1 MLQIDEEV
9 VLSDLSIIRSKL
21 DNASLEECVETLQ
34 LLIKSLSFL
43 KKKRLPTYSD
53 NEWNE
58 YCRVSYNLG
67 RLFVDLIESYNNRL
81 FKLINERY
89 EDAGRQQG
97 DQEDDNSFLFCVET
111 LQLLVKSLSFL
122 KKNKSP
128 TYSNNEWSEYCRVSY
143 NLGKLFSDTIG
154 LYNDRLFRLT
164 NERYEELMNG
174 GNGGAGSDKLAQ
186 NYGTPN
192 SITDYNQS
200 QGSGSSINRNSLN
213 VSGRSYDVYYYPP
226 SPNPVTQGAN
236 SYPLNSSSK
245 NVHENENVIDVPNN
259 IIGTNPVDS
268 PTNSYIE
275 PQINLPN
282 GNSSYSRE
290 NEIQHS
296 ISTASQSVAASFY
309 SNAPEED
316 DNEEF
321 GEDGIIGKY
330 LCIKEFKAKEDFQID
345 LNFNDIVTIIH
356 FSGKYILGKNCRSD
370 AEGLFP
376 IYYIDSLDGNYI
388 FFRCKEDMEFA
399 SVNDEVFLLRVA
411 DHDYYNGYNITKGEQ
426 GIFNIKKLEPIII
439 DDKRKSEIEALY
451 EDKSTND
458 TDKNSIKASDTINSR
473 ISINSSINDDFDII
487 GSNISLVDPL
497 RPTNGSGSQISSI
510 KDEYIDLPEDI
521 NNINSNKIDKSIVE
535 KLLDYY
541 KTIPNI
547 QENNNFNKEKTS
559 TDNNLGLMQDAVK
572 KLKEFRSPD
581 GKDMLD
587 KKDSFLSPHMFE
599 DIETKKKKWE
609 ANRYRCQE
617 LVETEKSY
625 CDKMKIMIEKFMKPL
640 EAAVETD
647 NEMLNR
653 VQISL
658 IFKNI
663 PDIYEFS
670 NKLHQELA
678 EAFSHY
684 DEEGPIP
691 IATVFLNKFSDWKI
705 YIKYVEDFHSA
716 SATLENLKKRPQ
728 TDRFNRFMEQ
738 CQKSEECNKS
748 HLKDL
753 IVLPI
758 QRFLKYRLLFEGIKK
773 DSDPRDQESYRLLD
787 TVENYIFEIGE
798 IMNNAK
804 RIQENINKV
813 FSLEKTIMNYPPEL
827 ISYTQRSFI
836 AEWHISEIKQKK
848 LYLFSDIVLFA
859 NILSKKL
866 KKGRKYKYI
875 YEKRI
880 NILDYDIVK
889 NTSTSK
895 RVIKFKETDR
905 VRNSKTYDTKS
916 NRSYSSHSHSLL
928 GFSLGGHSMAYS
940 VPITKSLI
948 FFETEED
955 CTDFFDKYNEQKAL
969 LMKNNKN

>member
-1 MLQIDEEV
+1 
-9 VLSDLSIIRSKL
+9 
-21 DNASLEECVETLQ
+21 
-34 LLIKSLSFL
+34 
-43 KKKRLPTYSD
+43 
-53 NEWNE
+53 
-58 YCRVSYNLG
+58 
-67 RLFVDLIESYNNRL
+67 
-81 FKLINERY
+81 
-89 EDAGRQQG
+89 
-97 DQEDDNSFLFCVET
+97 
-111 LQLLVKSLSFL
+111 
-122 KKNKSP
+122 
-128 TYSNNEWSEYCRVSY
+128 
-143 NLGKLFSDTIG
+143 
-154 LYNDRLFRLT
+154 
-164 NERYEELMNG
+164 
-174 GNGGAGSDKLAQ
+174 
-186 NYGTPN
+186 
-192 SITDYNQS
+192 
-200 QGSGSSINRNSLN
+200 
-213 VSGRSYDVYYYPP
+213 
-226 SPNPVTQGAN
+226 
-236 SYPLNSSSK
+236 
-245 NVHENENVIDVPNN
+245 
-259 IIGTNPVDS
+259 
-268 PTNSYIE
+268 
-275 PQINLPN
+275 
-282 GNSSYSRE
+282 
-290 NEIQHS
+290 
-296 ISTASQSVAASFY
+296 
-309 SNAPEED
+309 
-316 DNEEF
+316 
-321 GEDGIIGKY
+321 
-330 LCIKEFKAKEDFQID
+330 
-345 LNFNDIVTIIH
+345 
-356 FSGKYILGKNCRSD
+356 
-370 AEGLFP
+370 
-376 IYYIDSLDGNYI
+376 
-388 FFRCKEDMEFA
+388 
-399 SVNDEVFLLRVA
+399 
-411 DHDYYNGYNITKGEQ
+411 
-426 GIFNIKKLEPIII
+426 
-439 DDKRKSEIEALY
+439 
-451 EDKSTND
+451 
-458 TDKNSIKASDTINSR
+458 
-473 ISINSSINDDFDII
+473 
-487 GSNISLVDPL
+487 
-497 RPTNGSGSQISSI
+497 
-510 KDEYIDLPEDI
+510 
-521 NNINSNKIDKSIVE
+521 
-535 KLLDYY
+535 
-541 KTIPNI
+541 
-547 QENNNFNKEKTS
+547 
-559 TDNNLGLMQDAVK
+559 
-572 KLKEFRSPD
+572 
-581 GKDMLD
+581 
-587 KKDSFLSPHMFE
+587 
-599 DIETKKKKWE
+599 
-609 ANRYRCQE
+609 
-617 LVETEKSY
+617 
-625 CDKMKIMIEKFMKPL
+625 MKIMIEKFMKPL

-916 NRSYSSHSHSLL
+916 NRSFSSHSHSLL

>member
-1 MLQIDEEV
+1 MQSQREQ
-9 VLSDLSIIRSKL
+9 
-21 DNASLEECVETLQ
+21 LE
-34 LLIKSLSFL
+34 
-43 KKKRLPTYSD
+43 
-53 NEWNE
+53 
-58 YCRVSYNLG
+58 
-67 RLFVDLIESYNNRL
+67 
-81 FKLINERY
+81 
-89 EDAGRQQG
+89 
-97 DQEDDNSFLFCVET
+97 
-111 LQLLVKSLSFL
+111 
-122 KKNKSP
+122 
-128 TYSNNEWSEYCRVSY
+128 
-143 NLGKLFSDTIG
+143 
-154 LYNDRLFRLT
+154 
-164 NERYEELMNG
+164 
-174 GNGGAGSDKLAQ
+174 Q

-192 SITDYNQS
+192 SIPDYNQA
-200 QGSGSSINRNSLN
+200 QGSSSNNNLN
-213 VSGRSYDVYYYPP
+213 VNNYSQNNEGSYNIYYYPP
-226 SPNPVTQGAN
+226 SPNPVNHNYSVQSTN
-236 SYPLNSSSK
+236 SFPFNSSSR
-245 NVHENENVIDVPNN
+245 NNNNEDVNRRSTIAGN
-259 IIGTNPVDS
+259 ITNGNTVNS
-268 PTNSYIE
+268 PSNSYIE
-275 PQINLPN
+275 PPINLPN
-282 GNSSYSRE
+282 NDIQVPSGSTSYNREQDINHSASVASHSMAASSYS
-290 NEIQHS
+290 
-296 ISTASQSVAASFY
+296 A
-309 SNAPEED
+309 APEED
-316 DNEEF
+316 ENEEF
-321 GEDGIIGKY
+321 VDDGIIGKY
-330 LCIKEFKAKEDFQID
+330 LCTKEFKAKEDFQID
-345 LNFNDIVTIIH
+345 LQLNDVVTINQ
-356 FSGKYILGKNCRSD
+356 FTGKYILGKNCRSE

-376 IYYIDSLDGNYI
+376 IYYIDSIDGNYV

-399 SVNDEVFLLRVA
+399 SVNDEVFLLREA
-411 DHDYYNGYNITKGEQ
+411 DHDYYPGYNITKGEQ
-426 GIFNIKKLEPIII
+426 GIFNLRKLEPIII
-439 DDKRKSEIEALY
+439 DDNKRSEIEALY
-451 EDKSTND
+451 EDKSSANN
-458 TDKNSIKASDTINSR
+458 NSDRNSLKPSNTINSQ
-473 ISINSSINDDFDII
+473 ISVNSSAIDSDFDII

-497 RPTNGSGSQISSI
+497 RPPTNGSQSQISSI

-521 NNINSNKIDKSIVE
+521 NSINSNKIDKSIVE

-547 QENNNFNKEKTS
+547 QENNTFNKEKTS

-572 KLKEFRSPD
+572 KLKEFRSD

-599 DIETKKKKWE
+599 DIETKKRKWE

-640 EAAVETD
+640 EAAVETE

-670 NKLHQELA
+670 HKLHQELA

-836 AEWHISEIKQKK
+836 AEWHISEIKPKK
-848 LYLFSDIVLFA
+848 LYLFSDTVLFA
-859 NILSKKL
+859 NILSKKY

-880 NILDYDIVK
+880 DILDYDIVK

-895 RVIKFKETDR
+895 RVIKFKETER
-905 VRNSKTYDTKS
+905 IRNSKTYDTKS
-916 NRSYSSHSHSLL
+916 SRTFSSHSHSLL
-928 GFSLGGHSMAYS
+928 GFSLGGHSTGYS

-955 CTDFFDKYNEQKAL
+955 CNDFYDKYNEQKEL
-969 LMKNNKN
+969 LLKNNDKK